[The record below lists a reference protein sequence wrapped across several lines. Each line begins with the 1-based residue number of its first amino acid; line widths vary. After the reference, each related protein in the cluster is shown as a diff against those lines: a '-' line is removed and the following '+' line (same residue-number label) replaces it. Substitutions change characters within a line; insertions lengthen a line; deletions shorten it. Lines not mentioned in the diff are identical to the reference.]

1 MFVFLFVCL
10 SVCFLQWSSC
20 TVDTSMITVSSRR
33 SACQTSISFLRL
45 AVHFLLLYLS
55 TRCVIVYWSL
65 VFPCIVACMVSELSS
80 NMLYTVATWW
90 SQQTRVRLDCIYMG
104 VKMAVYQVTTRR
116 LSPPDFLRF
125 VGGLPWTYTVRTLV
139 QRAAF
144 FGATTLRRMHGATIN
159 AAVHAWSWWCM
170 THSQQGNPAP
180 EVITFADTTSCWWSP
195 ASWPPAWLPPVIKA
209 PHIAELKS

>member
-1 MFVFLFVCL
+1 
-10 SVCFLQWSSC
+10 
-20 TVDTSMITVSSRR
+20 MITVSSCR

-80 NMLYTVATWW
+80 NMLYTVATDLVKPTDP
-90 SQQTRVRLDCIYMG
+90 SEAGLHIHGCENGRVSSNYTEIESSWLFK
-104 VKMAVYQVTTRR
+104 V
-116 LSPPDFLRF
+116 

-144 FGATTLRRMHGATIN
+144 LGATTLRRMHGATIN
-159 AAVHAWSWWCM
+159 AAVHAWSWWCV

-180 EVITFADTTSCWWSP
+180 EVITFADTWPTTSCWWSP

-209 PHIAELKS
+209 PLIAELKS